1 MRNSLIFILTLIG
14 VWLCAIAT
22 SAAFQQ
28 SIVPAGPSTGGF
40 GFECDRSGGRVEC
53 ECSGEED
60 CQTMAD
66 ANVCEQVVIVT
77 DGVERS
83 VDIMKCEGDGDRWYD
98 GPRECSCFLRVE
110 SANSWLEFYQ
120 LDSAVENAPSDDNGR
135 RNEVVPARRGIA
147 DRVQGE
153 APQAERARN
162 RRDHRDDN

>member
-1 MRNSLIFILTLIG
+1 MRNSLIFILTLVG

-77 DGVERS
+77 DGMERS
-83 VDIMKCEGDGDRWYD
+83 VDLMNCAGDGDVWYD
-98 GPRECSCFLRVE
+98 GPRECSCFVPIE
-110 SANSWLEFYQ
+110 QDNNWLEVYQ
-120 LDSAVENAPSDDNGR
+120 LDSAVENAPANDTGR
-135 RNEVVPARRGIA
+135 VNEVVPARRGLA

-153 APQAERARN
+153 APQSPRH